1 MHWDPPGV
9 LHVQATC
16 FRMDA
21 LNYQV
26 DIEIELK
33 IIERFYLDENSSM
46 HAYGSLYLNGTKMVV
61 CELFVSIGHFYL
73 LITHMHFNFILRSY
87 TWLVT

>member
-1 MHWDPPGV
+1 MQWDPPGV
-9 LHVQATC
+9 LHVQTTC

-46 HAYGSLYLNGTKMVV
+46 HHMTMHGSLYLNCKKMVV
-61 CELFVSIGHFYL
+61 CELVFIEHF
-73 LITHMHFNFILRSY
+73 IC
-87 TWLVT
+87 